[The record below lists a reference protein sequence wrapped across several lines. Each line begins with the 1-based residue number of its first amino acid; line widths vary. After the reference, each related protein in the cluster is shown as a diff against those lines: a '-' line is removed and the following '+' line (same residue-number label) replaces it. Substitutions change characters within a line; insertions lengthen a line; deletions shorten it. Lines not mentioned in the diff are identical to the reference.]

1 MTKVMFRVFVTRR
14 CRVCKKIHPMPTHRY
29 VDHYGEGS
37 PEEEIQVG
45 HTLWANALEQEN
57 ERAERRDR
65 DRNNRKAGTGRM
77 HTNMR
82 QRPLYQYHFEVK

>member
-65 DRNNRKAGTGRM
+65 NNRKAGTGRM